1 MDFKKYYDD
10 GKEKI
15 HRYYIENK
23 TISIIII
30 ALLFIGI
37 ILLIVFL
44 VPKSK
49 KTIPILSPSITTI
62 PLTSYIPVETD
73 QPEPVPEND
82 NPVEPVPEN
91 DNPVEPVP
99 ENDNL
104 NSFEKSML
112 NYHNQLRG
120 KCSPNKK
127 TLVWDNGL
135 AAYAQ
140 NYATKLAN
148 NGCILS
154 HTFGG
159 HDSYKDKSAGENLAM
174 SQGYSKDQAIK
185 NAINGWAGEGYG
197 KDATGSMTGHYTA
210 MMWKDTS
217 KIGCGIGQKGDCY
230 IISCNY
236 SSEAP
241 NSVLLDGTMTVD
253 QIYDSKVECTKPFSV

>member
-15 HRYYIENK
+15 HKYYIENK

-30 ALLFIGI
+30 VLLFIGI
-37 ILLIVFL
+37 LLLIVFL

-49 KTIPILSPSITTI
+49 KTIPILSPSITTVS
-62 PLTSYIPVETD
+62 SYIPV

-82 NPVEPVPEN
+82 NPV
-91 DNPVEPVP
+91 DPVP

-135 AAYAQ
+135 ATYAQ

-154 HTFGG
+154 HTFDG
-159 HDSYKDKSAGENLAM
+159 HDSYRDKSAGENLAM

-197 KDATGSMTGHYTA
+197 KEGP
-210 MMWKDTS
+210 
-217 KIGCGIGQKGDCY
+217 CR
-230 IISCNY
+230 
-236 SSEAP
+236 
-241 NSVLLDGTMTVD
+241 TVRD
-253 QIYDSKVECTKPFSV
+253 P

>member
-15 HRYYIENK
+15 HKYYIENK

-30 ALLFIGI
+30 VLLFIGI

-49 KTIPILSPSITTI
+49 KTIPILSPSITTVS
-62 PLTSYIPVETD
+62 SYIPV

-82 NPVEPVPEN
+82 NPV
-91 DNPVEPVP
+91 DPVP

-135 AAYAQ
+135 ATYAQ

-154 HTFGG
+154 HTFDG
-159 HDSYKDKSAGENLAM
+159 HDSYRDKSAGENLAM

-217 KIGCGIGQKGDCY
+217 KIGCGIGQKSDCY
-230 IISCNY
+230 VISCNY

-241 NSVLLDGTMTVD
+241 NSVLLDSTMTVD
-253 QIYDSKVECTKPFSV
+253 QIYDSKVECTKPFSI